1 MKIDIEKID
10 RTQFMVHEH
19 FVAGEIVYLVQP
31 QHIGT
36 KWTQD
41 NKHITVEEHC

>member
-1 MKIDIEKID
+1 MKIDLDKVD

-19 FVAGEIVYLVQP
+19 SLNGEIVHLIQP

-41 NKHITVEEHC
+41 LSLIHI